1 MPNTFDHGYALLIGV
16 GNHAIEPRLSLPTTV
31 SDVEALR
38 RTLTAPDQSGYPD
51 NDEHLRVLTNDKAN
65 NSNIRANLA
74 WLAGKVKADKDATA
88 IVYFSGHGFVAP
100 DNAYYLVTQ
109 DATPGIVPD
118 TGFKATAFSSL
129 LRGVEAARVLIVMDC
144 CYAQGMAE
152 AKSTDVLD
160 ALDEDT
166 AKGLEGNETALKS
179 ITDILAQGQGRAV
192 FSSSQGNE
200 KSYLMGDKSLS
211 VFTYH
216 FIEALQGAGHSAGD
230 TVVTLASLMKYVGKA
245 VPETV
250 HKLYSASQH
259 PFYKFEANDFPVALI
274 RGGKGLPGGG
284 WEAVQG
290 EAQDYLSKLARTVI
304 NTNYSA
310 TVTGGGAIAQGPG
323 SVAVG
328 QGGVMVGG
336 SNTGNVNTGTQVYG
350 DNVRGDK
357 VLGGKIARQINTEG
371 GAYVGGNVQAGDFV
385 GRDKIINNYGQSSSA
400 DADANLTEEARKLAA
415 ILNEHFNEDELK
427 EVAFQ
432 LNADWDNLPGET
444 KQAKSRE
451 LAIYCERR
459 SRMREIK
466 SIVRLARPNLRGQLS

>member
-51 NDEHLRVLTNDKAN
+51 NKEHVHVLTNDKAN
-65 NSNIRANLA
+65 NSNIRADLA
-74 WLAGKVKADKDATA
+74 WLANKVKADKDATA

-129 LRGVEAARVLIVMDC
+129 LRDIEAARVVIVMDC

-152 AKSTDVLD
+152 AKD
-160 ALDEDT
+160 ADLLDEET
-166 AKGLEGNETALKS
+166 AKGLEGSESALKS
-179 ITDILAQGQGRAV
+179 IFDVLGRGQGRAV
-192 FSSSQGNE
+192 FLSSQGNE

-216 FIEALQGAGHSAGD
+216 FIEALQGAGHGAGD

-245 VPETV
+245 VPETTQ
-250 HKLYSASQH
+250 KLYNASQH
-259 PFYKFEANDFPVALI
+259 PFYKFETSDFPVALI
-274 RGGKGLPGGG
+274 RGGKGLPSGG

-290 EAQDYLSKLARTVI
+290 EARDYLSKLARTVI

-336 SNTGNVNTGTQVYG
+336 NNTGNVNTGTQVYG

-357 VLGGKIARQINTEG
+357 VLGDKIGRQINTRG
-371 GAYVGGNVQAGDFV
+371 GSYTGGNVNTRGDFV

-400 DADANLTEEARKLAA
+400 DADANLTEEARKLAGM
-415 ILNEHFNEDELK
+415 LNDHFDNEELR

-432 LNADWDNLPGET
+432 LNVDWDNLRGET
-444 KQAKSRE
+444 KQAKAHELVKFCDRRGRTRE
-451 LAIYCERR
+451 L
-459 SRMREIK
+459 K